1 MHSVLVYHTISAP
14 PEPLPGD
21 IDISRERFARQL
33 QWLSRWRRVARL
45 DETLSGASSRLVA
58 ITFDDG
64 YRDNLTVALPL
75 LEKFSLPMT
84 LFVAAAFVGQ
94 EGYLS
99 KEELR
104 EIARHPLVS
113 IGAHGL
119 SHRDFTR
126 LSKDEARFELVESRR
141 LLESIIGASL
151 DFMAWPYGE
160 CNAELEELSKQCGYR
175 AAWSV
180 WKGTNTAHSLWRVPL
195 GRRDNMVRFIAK
207 VSGAHTL
214 TKAKW
219 KRLKVRSHIWNAPAE
234 RSDDGALDLDNKI
247 IQSGV
252 ALRPPQRACP
262 VGDPGRLPPHCKNFE

>member
-21 IDISRERFARQL
+21 IDISREKFSRQL

-45 DETLSGASSRLVA
+45 DETLPGASGRLVA

-75 LEKFSLPMT
+75 LEKFDLPMT
-84 LFVAAAFVGQ
+84 LFVAAGFVGR

-99 KEELR
+99 AEELR
-104 EIARHPLVS
+104 EISRHRLVT

-119 SHRDFTR
+119 WHRDFGS
-126 LSKDEARFELVESRR
+126 LPKAEARIELVESRR
-141 LLESIIGASL
+141 LLESITGTTVDL
-151 DFMAWPYGE
+151 MAWPYGE

-180 WKGTNTAHSLWRVPL
+180 WKGTNTTHSLWRVPL

-207 VSGAHTL
+207 VSGAYFP
-214 TKAKW
+214 TKVLETK
-219 KRLKVRSHIWNAPAE
+219 L
-234 RSDDGALDLDNKI
+234 
-247 IQSGV
+247 
-252 ALRPPQRACP
+252 
-262 VGDPGRLPPHCKNFE
+262 GRLWNGGESLKGDEPLEREAQEPLTDV